1 MEILNQELDEI
12 FYMAENFNNATFG
25 ACELEVGMANMQAL
39 SFEQVMRDIFSGGEY
54 FCDKCMH
61 IVTKNIDLESL

>member
-1 MEILNQELDEI
+1 MEVLTQELDEI

-25 ACELEVGMANMQAL
+25 ANELENGLANMQCL
-39 SFEQVMRDIFSGGEY
+39 SFEQVMRDIFSNGEY

-61 IVTKNIDLESL
+61 IVTKNINLESL